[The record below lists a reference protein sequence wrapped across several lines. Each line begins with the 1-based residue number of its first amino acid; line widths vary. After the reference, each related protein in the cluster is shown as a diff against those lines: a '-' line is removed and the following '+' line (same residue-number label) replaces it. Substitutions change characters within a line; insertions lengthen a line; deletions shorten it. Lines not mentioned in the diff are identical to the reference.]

1 MSDQHSITRKSILTH
16 SGVFSL
22 ASVGYLASLVM
33 SLASFGLWDVLG
45 GVSFIFSL
53 IQMRGTWKGFSDMD
67 YSKANQSA
75 WFATIG
81 SIAAAIMG
89 FM

>member
-1 MSDQHSITRKSILTH
+1 MSDQHSVTRKSILTH

-22 ASVGYLASLVM
+22 ASVGYLSSLVL
-33 SLASFGLWDVLG
+33 SLASFGLWDTLG
-45 GVSFIFSL
+45 AVAFIFSL
-53 IQMRGTWKGFSDMD
+53 FNMRTAWKGFSDME
-67 YSKANQSA
+67 YGKANQGA
-75 WFATIG
+75 WLATIG